1 MARNF
6 FPKNWKNLDFIR
18 ILINK
23 RVRHIVRKIDEFRES
38 MKPSE
43 ELYTKELE
51 NYAKKFPS
59 LGKMS
64 LRERPDID
72 TLDYIYSFQKL
83 NGASKEEL
91 DLIHQDLYSHMKKFS
106 KENNIQDFY
115 MNAVIHL

>member
-1 MARNF
+1 MT
-6 FPKNWKNLDFIR
+6 
-18 ILINK
+18 
-23 RVRHIVRKIDEFRES
+23 RKIDKFRES
-38 MKPSE
+38 MEPSK

-72 TLDYIYSFQKL
+72 TLDYIYSFKKL
-83 NGASKEEL
+83 NGASPEEL
-91 DLIHQDLYSHMKKFS
+91 DLIHRDLYSHMRKFS

>member
-1 MARNF
+1 MT
-6 FPKNWKNLDFIR
+6 
-18 ILINK
+18 
-23 RVRHIVRKIDEFRES
+23 RKIDEFRES
-38 MKPSE
+38 MKASE

-51 NYAKKFPS
+51 NYAKRFPS

-83 NGASKEEL
+83 NGASQEEL

-106 KENNIQDFY
+106 KENNIHDFY